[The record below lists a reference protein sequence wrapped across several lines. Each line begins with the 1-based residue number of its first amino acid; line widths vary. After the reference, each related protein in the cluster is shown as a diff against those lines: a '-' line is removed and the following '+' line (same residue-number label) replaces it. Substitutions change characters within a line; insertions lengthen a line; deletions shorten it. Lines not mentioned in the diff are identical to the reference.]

1 MPTAQEILGAKGMN
15 VYSTTPS
22 ESVLEAT
29 RKMNQHRIGAL
40 IVMNG
45 DRVAGIFTERDV
57 LQRVIGEERQASEI
71 SVGEVMTRDV
81 VCCGPETTLEEMSE
95 MMRSRRIRHIPIC
108 EEDGKLMGLI
118 SIGDINAQHA
128 TQQSMEI
135 HYLNEYIYGR
145 V

>member
-1 MPTAQEILGAKGMN
+1 MPTALEILSEKGMH
-15 VYSTTPS
+15 VYSTTPDQT
-22 ESVLEAT
+22 VLEAT
-29 RKMNQHRIGAL
+29 RKMNQHHIGAMM
-40 IVMNG
+40 VMDG
-45 DRVAGIFTERDV
+45 ERVAGIFTERDV
-57 LQRVIGEERQASEI
+57 LQRVIGEDRQACDI

-81 VCCGPETTLEEMSE
+81 VCCGPDATLEEMSE

-108 EEDGKLMGLI
+108 EEDGKLLGLI
-118 SIGDINAQHA
+118 SIGDINARHA